1 MHHTDHIIPSEPRP
15 LPADGALYFVG
26 IGGAGMSAIA
36 QVLAER
42 GRTIYGADPGISA
55 TVKARLEAVGATV
68 YTAHEGRQLG
78 PDISAVVVSDA
89 IPQANPE
96 VIAARERDI
105 PIYRRPEVL
114 GAIVNAGRGIAIAGT
129 HGKTTTTGM
138 VASILMAAGLDPTVL
153 IGGDLPLIGGNA
165 RNGKE
170 EFVVAESCEAYDG
183 FLYLHPEVAVILNIE
198 ADHLDYHGTEQ
209 HVFESFR
216 RFLTQVKPNGCAI
229 GCWEDSNTQH
239 ILGDVDETLI
249 ASGAGSQY
257 YAIGTNSPVHTED
270 LNLAGARPSF
280 TLCASVSRDL
290 QFSVQKWHVVLQV
303 PGRHNVL
310 NALAAAS
317 VGFSIGIAPEHV
329 VAGLESFTGTGR
341 RFEKLGEINGIT
353 VIDDYAHHPTELRA
367 TLAAARSAFPDR
379 RIVAVF
385 QPHLPSRTRD
395 LMDEFASAL
404 TPPAPLSLPRERG
417 EKSTGGDTLSP
428 LPWKGEGGRGGEG
441 SIAVYLS
448 DIYLAREQPI
458 PGVSSETL
466 AQRITALPNAPVVT
480 YVPNKADF
488 ARPIVGRYSTGRRG
502 NHVGRGRYSRGG
514 RRVTAIV
521 IEW

>member
-1 MHHTDHIIPSEPRP
+1 MHHTDHIIPDEPRP
-15 LPADGALYFVG
+15 LPANGALYFVG

-55 TVKARLEAVGATV
+55 TVKARLEAVGATI
-68 YTAHEGRQLG
+68 YTAHDGANVG
-78 PDISAVVVSDA
+78 ADVSAVVVSDA
-89 IPQANPE
+89 IPKANPE
-96 VIAARERDI
+96 VIAARERGL

-153 IGGDLPLIGGNA
+153 IGGDLALIGGNA
-165 RNGKE
+165 RNGKG

-209 HVFESFR
+209 HVFDSFD
-216 RFLTQVKPNGCAI
+216 RFLRQVDQRGHVVFCE
-229 GCWEDSNTQH
+229 EDSKTQSVVTDWVNRACSEPSPKVPGVASYGITTGSVYMAVNIQPEGGGTSFDVVSGTPVYTLRAEPERPMAH
-239 ILGDVDETLI
+239 IR
-249 ASGAGSQY
+249 
-257 YAIGTNSPVHTED
+257 
-270 LNLAGARPSF
+270 LA
-280 TLCASVSRDL
+280 
-290 QFSVQKWHVVLQV
+290 V

-310 NALAAAS
+310 NALAAFGATRHLD
-317 VGFSIGIAPEHV
+317 VP
-329 VAGLESFTGTGR
+329 VADIVRGLKSFTGTGR
-341 RFEKLGEINGIT
+341 RFERLGEVNRIT

-367 TLAAARSAFPDR
+367 TLSAARSAFPDR

-395 LMDEFASAL
+395 LMDEFAAAL
-404 TPPAPLSLPRERG
+404 AREYADVVFV
-417 EKSTGGDTLSP
+417 T
-428 LPWKGEGGRGGEG
+428 
-441 SIAVYLS
+441 

-458 PGVSSETL
+458 PGVSSEVL
-466 AQRITALPNAPVVT
+466 AQAIDAQGDQPESIF
-480 YVPNKADF
+480 YVPNKVDLPERLAAFVQSDD
-488 ARPIVGRYSTGRRG
+488 V
-502 NHVGRGRYSRGG
+502 
-514 RRVTAIV
+514 V
-521 IEW
+521 ITLGAGDIRAAGEGLLKRLREMAG